1 MEIQIKIM
9 TQEGF
14 CGVINWCRKEGSER
28 NSEREK
34 KERDEREREAS
45 GQEVRKTRAKS
56 RTALVANRIQFLLDP
71 IDDINGSSQT

>member
-1 MEIQIKIM
+1 M
-9 TQEGF
+9 
-14 CGVINWCRKEGSER
+14 
-28 NSEREK
+28 
-34 KERDEREREAS
+34 REREAS

>member
-1 MEIQIKIM
+1 MKMEIQIKIM

-14 CGVINWCRKEGSER
+14 CGLMINWKWKEGSEL
-28 NSEREK
+28 NSER
-34 KERDEREREAS
+34 EREREAS
-45 GQEVRKTRAKS
+45 GQEVRKTRPKS